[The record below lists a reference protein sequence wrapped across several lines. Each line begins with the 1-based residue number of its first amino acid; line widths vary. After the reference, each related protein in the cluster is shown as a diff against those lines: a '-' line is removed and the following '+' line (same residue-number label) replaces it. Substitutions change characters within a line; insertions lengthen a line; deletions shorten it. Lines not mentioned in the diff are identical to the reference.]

1 MNTMFSTHAIRL
13 AYGRTLMDGGSSLLT
28 SNGFDFEV
36 PYKGFMVGGVSGETK
51 IPLDVCDSDMFHSI
65 WHKYAAEVRKLIKES
80 RLSGVSYAVG
90 TWVDDGCI
98 VFDVSEKVDSSRSAY
113 ELCKDRNEDAYYD
126 VGESKSVFIDKEND
140 NAEA

>member
-28 SNGFDFEV
+28 SDGYDFEV
-36 PYKGFMVGGVSGETK
+36 PYKGFMVGGLSGETK
-51 IPLDVCDSDMFHSI
+51 IPLDICDSNTFHTI
-65 WHKYAAEVRKLIKES
+65 WLKYAVEVRKLIKS
-80 RLSGVSYAVG
+80 KRTSAYAVG
-90 TWVDDGCI
+90 TWVDNGCI

-113 ELCKDRNEDAYYD
+113 ALCKERNEDAYYD
-126 VGESKSVFIDKEND
+126 VDASKSVFIEKDND

>member
-28 SNGFDFEV
+28 SDGYDFEV
-36 PYKGFMVGGVSGETK
+36 PYKGFMVGGLSGETK
-51 IPLDVCDSDMFHSI
+51 IPLDICDANTFHTI
-65 WHKYAAEVRKLIKES
+65 WLKYAAEVRKLIKS
-80 RLSGVSYAVG
+80 KRTSAYAVG
-90 TWVDDGCI
+90 TWVDNGCI

-113 ELCKDRNEDAYYD
+113 ALCKERNEDAYYD
-126 VGESKSVFIDKEND
+126 VDASKSVFIEKDND

>member
-28 SNGFDFEV
+28 SDGYDFEV

-51 IPLDVCDSDMFHSI
+51 IPLDVCDSTMFHSI
-65 WHKYAAEVRKLIKES
+65 WLNYAGKIRKLLKADPS
-80 RLSGVSYAVG
+80 SSYAVG
-90 TWVDDGCI
+90 TWVDNDCI
-98 VFDVSEKVDSSRSAY
+98 VFDVSEKVASSRSAY
-113 ELCKDRNEDAYYD
+113 TLCKERNEDAYYD
-126 VGESKSVFIDKEND
+126 VETSKSVFIEKDND

>member
-1 MNTMFSTHAIRL
+1 MFSTHAIRL

-28 SNGFDFEV
+28 SDGYDFEV
-36 PYKGFMVGGVSGETK
+36 PYKGFMVGGLSGETK
-51 IPLDVCDSDMFHSI
+51 IPLDICDSNTFHTI
-65 WHKYAAEVRKLIKES
+65 WLKYAVEVRRLIKES

-98 VFDVSEKVDSSRSAY
+98 VFDVSEKVNSSRSAY
-113 ELCKDRNEDAYYD
+113 ALCKDRNEDAYYD

-140 NAEA
+140 NEEA

>member
-28 SNGFDFEV
+28 SDGYDFEV
-36 PYKGFMVGGVSGETK
+36 PYNGFMVGGLSGETK
-51 IPLDVCDSDMFHSI
+51 IPLDICDANTFHTI
-65 WHKYAAEVRKLIKES
+65 WLKYAVEVRKLIKES

-90 TWVDDGCI
+90 TWVDNDCI
-98 VFDVSEKVDSSRSAY
+98 VFDVSEKVATSRSAY
-113 ELCKDRNEDAYYD
+113 ALCVERNEDAYYD
-126 VGESKSVFIDKEND
+126 VDERKSVFIEKDND